1 LLVVALDPPFG
12 RNNDKRALNVALETS
27 DFSAGYKVGLPLILE
42 EGVFVVR
49 EIKESTGKPVIV
61 DFKLADIG
69 EVMLYTT
76 RKLLEYGADAIIAH
90 GFIGVN
96 GALDALISES
106 KRRGFHLILVTSMTH
121 KDSERFID
129 KHFEEL
135 LRVAIDHE
143 VHGVVVPATK
153 PRLINIAR
161 RILGSKFKIYSP
173 GIGVQGAEPGSAI
186 CAGADYEIVGRLI
199 TRSES
204 PRKAAEYVSR
214 TQRERWVECHGL
226 Q

>member
-1 LLVVALDPPFG
+1 LLVVALDPPLG
-12 RNNDKRALNVALETS
+12 LDKNKHAVDIALETKEYS
-27 DFSAGYKVGLPLILE
+27 SSYKVGLPLILE
-42 EGVFVVR
+42 ESPGVIR
-49 EIKESTGKPVIV
+49 EIKKSTGKPVIV

-69 EVMLYTT
+69 EVMSYTA
-76 RKLLEYGADAIIAH
+76 RRLVDYGADAIIAH
-90 GFIGVN
+90 GFVGVN
-96 GALDALISES
+96 GALDALIDQS
-106 KRRGFHLILVTSMTH
+106 KRLGFQLILVASMTH
-121 KDSERFID
+121 RDSEKFID
-129 KHFEEL
+129 KHYEEL
-135 LRVAIDHE
+135 LKIVVDYE
-143 VHGVVVPATK
+143 LHGVVVPATR
-153 PRLINIAR
+153 PWLIREAR

-214 TQRERWVECHGL
+214 TQRERWMECRGL